1 MLWQASTEPQRH
13 TPCGQ
18 AAMPNSGR
26 AFNLSDNEKPHGWRG

>member
-18 AAMPNSGR
+18 VAMPISGR
-26 AFNLSDNEKPHGWRG
+26 AFYLSDNEKPNGWRG